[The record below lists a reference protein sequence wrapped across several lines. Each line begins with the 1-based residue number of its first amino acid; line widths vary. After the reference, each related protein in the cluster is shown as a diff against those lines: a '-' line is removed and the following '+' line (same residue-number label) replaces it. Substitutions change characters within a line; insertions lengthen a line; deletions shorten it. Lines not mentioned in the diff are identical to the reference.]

1 MSAKHLR
8 TEGVFA
14 QTKCGS
20 SNRVMRK
27 SDMDQH
33 HREARNS
40 DPSNYNRMA
49 ALASQNPGSQFCSVK
64 WEKSLR
70 SCEGGRRLVLY
81 WQSDRSSAVTAV
93 VSGRVSFRA
102 WVGHDE
108 PDMKLFSSAWESWE
122 RTLLWC
128 VPVQKKRLIAIFVI
142 WLSPALCV
150 SAGRLQLTMNSNQQ
164 THFLTVHG
172 RRAWAGGYANAG
184 LEIWAGAL
192 QIADDVH
199 AEFRRSSD
207 VTSISGEQ
215 IVSAI
220 SVAPSHFSRTYVGP
234 DFSVEEQVWVPLEQP
249 AVLIRYRVRSVHS
262 VQVIVRF
269 HPSLNLMWP
278 AAVGGQEAR
287 WDNALSGYVL
297 TEPSKTFAAALL
309 SPGASAH
316 DEPVNSTRTFEQS
329 DELTVALDEKS
340 PQVLFARLK
349 TAEQDGSELE
359 LESAQALLTS
369 EQWKQDS
376 EKHYEGVSGSAVQI
390 DTPDEDLNRAL
401 EWAEL
406 ALDQAWI
413 CTDKLGCAYAGGF
426 GPSRRSRRPQYAW
439 YFAGDGMISTHAA
452 LAAGDYEHARDEIRF
467 IAKYQD
473 STSGMIWH
481 ELSQSAPYLDWRGKY
496 PYLFV
501 HADVSYSYI
510 PAVAEYVRT
519 TNDRAF
525 LREIWPSVEKA
536 FTYCRNLID
545 ANGLPEIPAG
555 KLGMDEQNPMRDELG
570 LSADWIL
577 ACQEY
582 ATLAALIGDGNA
594 AQQAQGLAQ
603 KAKASFANRYWD
615 PQRNFAIQGHLR
627 NGEPMEGRG
636 LGPISAVEH
645 HLFNDAQ
652 SEQLLAEVASRRF
665 QSDWGTRS
673 VAEDDPGYDPA
684 GYAHGSV
691 WALGT
696 ADVAQAFWAM
706 HRPEVAWQIWRR
718 LIPWSTLD
726 SPGHMDEVLAGD
738 TYHPQ
743 TESVPEQ
750 TWSSASFLTAA
761 VRGLFGIDVEAEH
774 AQLTLTPHLPDEW
787 ERADFRNVRVANST
801 LSLSFQQSIQA
812 LTLRLENRGA
822 HVHVRFHPRIPLG
835 SKILGATLGGRDI
848 AVKLERNEQDEHA
861 SMEFDAGNGTTD
873 VTLRF
878 RGGVTIAVPF
888 GAPPIGDP
896 STGLKLVSES
906 LSGNHLRVAADA
918 MGGEKNGFRIRT
930 AREISSIEGA
940 RVERIAG
947 DQYTVLLDP
956 PSDNRGYE
964 RRTIVISF

>member
-1 MSAKHLR
+1 MAMN
-8 TEGVFA
+8 FA
-14 QTKCGS
+14 
-20 SNRVMRK
+20 
-27 SDMDQH
+27 
-33 HREARNS
+33 
-40 DPSNYNRMA
+40 
-49 ALASQNPGSQFCSVK
+49 
-64 WEKSLR
+64 
-70 SCEGGRRLVLY
+70 
-81 WQSDRSSAVTAV
+81 
-93 VSGRVSFRA
+93 
-102 WVGHDE
+102 
-108 PDMKLFSSAWESWE
+108 
-122 RTLLWC
+122 
-128 VPVQKKRLIAIFVI
+128 
-142 WLSPALCV
+142 
-150 SAGRLQLTMNSNQQ
+150 QQ
-164 THFLTVHG
+164 THFLSVHG

-192 QIADDVH
+192 QIADNVH
-199 AEFRRSSD
+199 PEFRRSGD
-207 VTSISGEQ
+207 VTSISGKQ

-220 SVAPSHFSRTYVGP
+220 SVDPSHFSRTYLGP
-234 DFSVEEQVWVPLEQP
+234 DFSVEEQVWVPLDKP
-249 AVLIRYRVRSVHS
+249 AVLIRYTVRSVHS

-287 WDNALSGYVL
+287 WDNAQSGYVL

-309 SPGASAH
+309 APGLTAH
-316 DEPVNSTRTFEQS
+316 DELLNTTRPLKQS
-329 DELTVALDEKS
+329 DELAMALDEKS

-349 TAEQDGSELE
+349 TGAEEGSELDFR
-359 LESAQALLTS
+359 SAQGLLTS

-376 EKHYEGVSGSAVQI
+376 RKHHGDVLASAVQI

-401 EWAEL
+401 AWAEI

-413 CTDKLGCAYAGGF
+413 CTDKLGCAYVGGF

-473 STSGMIWH
+473 SNSGMIWH

-501 HADVSYSYI
+501 HADVTYSYI

-536 FTYCRNLID
+536 FSYCRKLID
-545 ANGLPEIPAG
+545 ADGLPEIPAG

-594 AQQAQGLAQ
+594 AQQAQVLAQ

-615 PQRNFAIQGHLR
+615 PQRNFAIQGHQR
-627 NGEPMEGRG
+627 NGQPMEGRG
-636 LGPISAVEH
+636 LRPIEAVEH
-645 HLFNDAQ
+645 HLFNDTQ
-652 SEQLLAEVASRRF
+652 SEQLLAGIASWRF

-706 HRPEVAWQIWRR
+706 HRPDVAWQIWRR

-750 TWSSASFLTAA
+750 TWSSHHSSPRSCA
-761 VRGLFGIDVEAEH
+761 GC
-774 AQLTLTPHLPDEW
+774 
-787 ERADFRNVRVANST
+787 
-801 LSLSFQQSIQA
+801 
-812 LTLRLENRGA
+812 LE
-822 HVHVRFHPRIPLG
+822 
-835 SKILGATLGGRDI
+835 
-848 AVKLERNEQDEHA
+848 
-861 SMEFDAGNGTTD
+861 SMWK
-873 VTLRF
+873 R
-878 RGGVTIAVPF
+878 
-888 GAPPIGDP
+888 
-896 STGLKLVSES
+896 S
-906 LSGNHLRVAADA
+906 
-918 MGGEKNGFRIRT
+918 M
-930 AREISSIEGA
+930 
-940 RVERIAG
+940 
-947 DQYTVLLDP
+947 
-956 PSDNRGYE
+956 
-964 RRTIVISF
+964 RR